1 MGVDHTCGAT
11 VSITYPGIGIGAIR
25 IAGGGDA
32 PRQIPEMDSTTVSGL
47 LGRDPAP
54 AVITVD
60 AFRVASCIHHGR
72 DECVIPLVTP

>member
-1 MGVDHTCGAT
+1 MGVDHTRGAT

-32 PRQIPEMDSTTVSGL
+32 PRQIPETDSTTVSGL

-54 AVITVD
+54 VVVAVD
-60 AFRVASCIHHGR
+60 ALRVATCIHHGR
-72 DECVIPLVTP
+72 DERVIPLVTP